1 MHHLAYLEMI
11 IPRERERRE
20 KTEREETLAI
30 RMWSGRNL
38 FMGICL
44 KSKESDI

>member
-20 KTEREETLAI
+20 KTERKK
-30 RMWSGRNL
+30 NL
-38 FMGICL
+38 SYKDVEWEKLVHGDLL
-44 KSKESDI
+44 KKQRV